1 MKKVNLTIENET
13 PVATEVQI
21 FKDEQFGEV
30 RTLQKENEI
39 WFVGKDIAEC
49 LGYSDTNKAISMHVD
64 EEDKLNDKSSS
75 SFGQRGTWIINES
88 GLYSLV
94 LSSKLSTAKKFKRWV
109 TSDVLPTIRK
119 HGMYATDE
127 LLDNPDLLIGV
138 ATKLKEERQARLEA
152 EKKVKVQKKLIGKLK
167 PKADYTDTILQSKSL
182 VTTTQISKDYG
193 NSAQEMN
200 KMLHELKVQ
209 YKQNGQWLLYSKHH
223 GKGYTHSETIP
234 IMHSDGRLEVKMNTK
249 WTQKGR
255 LFLYELLK
263 EHNVLPTIEKEC

>member
-1 MKKVNLTIENET
+1 MNNLE
-13 PVATEVQI
+13 I
-21 FKDEQFGEV
+21 FKNEQFGEI
-30 RTLQKENEI
+30 RTIQKENEI

-94 LSSKLSTAKKFKRWV
+94 LSSKLPTAKKFKRWV

-127 LLDNPDLLIGV
+127 LLDDPDLLIGV
-138 ATKLKEERQARLEA
+138 ATKLKEEREARIKA
-152 EKKVKVQKKLIGKLK
+152 EEKVKVQKKLIGKLK
-167 PKADYTDTILQSKSL
+167 PKADYTDTILLSKSL
-182 VTTTQISKDYG
+182 VTISQISKDYG
-193 NSAQEMN
+193 MTAQEMN

-209 YKQNGQWLLYSKHH
+209 YKKSEQWLLYSKHDS
-223 GKGYTHSETIP
+223 KGYAHSGTMS
-234 IMHSDGRLEVKMNTK
+234 IMHGNGKLEVKMYTK

-263 EHNVLPTIEKEC
+263 ENGILPTIEQEGM